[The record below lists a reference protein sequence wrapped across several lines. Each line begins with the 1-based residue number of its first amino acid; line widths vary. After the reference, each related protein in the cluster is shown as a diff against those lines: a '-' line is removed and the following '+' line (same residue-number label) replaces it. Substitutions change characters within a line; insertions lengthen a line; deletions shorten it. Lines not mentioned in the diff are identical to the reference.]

1 MSSSFDDAWSLG
13 AITVYVKPSTLS
25 FTSPHIV
32 HDQVPYQKWSW
43 KITHSQKIN
52 HFLEACPGVTDGE
65 PVGVPHEL
73 QLFSSNLLT
82 VHDVLSKA
90 IT

>member
-25 FTSPHIV
+25 FTSHHIV
-32 HDQVPYQKWSW
+32 QDPVPYQKWSW
-43 KITHSQKIN
+43 KITHSQKVS
-52 HFLEACPGVTDGE
+52 HLLCACPGVTDGE
-65 PVGVPHEL
+65 PVALHHEL
-73 QLFSSNLLT
+73 QLVSSNFFT
-82 VHDVLSKA
+82 VHELLSSA